1 MPDTGTLSLE
11 QLRRMMAHH
20 GVTQLLV
27 KELAANDNSK
37 NQPYLGGNLEILNLL
52 PMGEVREETTPKG
65 KTGLKAPLP
74 LSWLRRDGSLTPA
87 PHAQIILYPQYPE
100 IRLSG
105 FLKGAQG
112 GPNELM
118 TVRQAGRMLFLGI
131 TSDRRIIGWVTAPD
145 SGLAAEVKAL
155 GELPRTGVLRHV
167 PIGTADTS
175 RQRLLQ
181 RLLEIHQMGWLASQR
196 LNAAG
201 EFGVC
206 KGSNCGGYTL
216 EAHLGVVP
224 NGKAEPDFEG
234 WEIKGHAVTSFAR
247 PGSGN
252 LTLMTPEPTGG
263 LYKDKGAEAFVR
275 RFGYADQSGIIDRLN
290 FSSPHRYGVR
300 NEKTGLTLQFIGY
313 DISKNSITNP
323 FGGFTLAD
331 DDGNE
336 AATWHFSG
344 LIQHWNRK
352 HAKAAY
358 VPYQMRKEP
367 AQQYSYGDRVR
378 LGVDTDFLRFL
389 KAMAEAVV
397 IYDPGIKLEGVGTS
411 HPALKRR
418 SQFRIRS
425 GDLGALYAQFEALPL
440 TESKIL

>member
-1 MPDTGTLSLE
+1 MQQPATLSLV
-11 QLRRMMAHH
+11 QLRRMMVHH

-52 PMGEVREETTPKG
+52 PMGELREYTTPKG
-65 KTGLKAPLP
+65 ETGLKGPLP
-74 LSWLRRDGSLTPA
+74 LSWLRSDGSITLA

-105 FLKGAQG
+105 FLRGTQG
-112 GPNELM
+112 GPNALM

-131 TSDRRIIGWVTAPD
+131 TSDRRIIGWVTSPD

-155 GELPRTGVLRHV
+155 GELQRTGVLQHV
-167 PIGTADTS
+167 PMGTADTS
-175 RQRLLQ
+175 RARLLQ
-181 RLLEIHQMGWLASQR
+181 RLLAIHQMGWVASQK
-196 LNAAG
+196 LTG
-201 EFGVC
+201 PGQFGPC
-206 KGSNCGGYTL
+206 RGSNCGGYTL
-216 EAHLGVVP
+216 EAHLGVLP

-234 WEIKGHAVTSFAR
+234 WEIKGHAVTNFAR

-263 LYKDKGAEAFVR
+263 LYKQQGAEAFVR
-275 RFGYADQSGIIDRLN
+275 KYGYADQSGIADRLN
-290 FSSPHRYGVR
+290 FSSPHRYGAR
-300 NEKTGLTLQFIGY
+300 NNKTGLTLQFIGY
-313 DISKNSITNP
+313 DITQNSITDP

-331 DDGNE
+331 DNGNE

-344 LIQHWNRK
+344 LITHWNRK

-358 VPYQMRKEP
+358 VPYQMRKKP
-367 AQQYSYGDRVR
+367 AQQYSYGDRVP

-389 KAMAEAVV
+389 KAMAEATV
-397 IYDPGIKLEGVGTS
+397 IYDPGIKLENAGTS
-411 HPALKRR
+411 NSILKRR

-425 GDLGALYAQFEALPL
+425 GDLGALYGSFDLMPL
-440 TESKIL
+440 V

>member
-1 MPDTGTLSLE
+1 MSKPAALSLE
-11 QLRRMMAHH
+11 QLRRMMVGH
-20 GVTQLLV
+20 GVTQLLL

-52 PMGEVREETTPKG
+52 PMGEIREETTPKG

-74 LSWLRRDGSLTPA
+74 LSWLRSDGSITPA
-87 PHAQIILYPQYPE
+87 PNTQIILYPQYPE

-131 TSDRRIIGWVTAPD
+131 TSDRRIIGWVTSPE
-145 SGLAAEVKAL
+145 SGLAREVRAL
-155 GELPRTGVLRHV
+155 GELRRTGVLQHV

-175 RQRLLQ
+175 RE
-181 RLLEIHQMGWLASQR
+181 RLLERLLAIHEMGWLASQK

-234 WEIKGHAVTSFAR
+234 WEIKGHAVPDFAK

-263 LYKDKGAEAFVR
+263 LYKTKGAEAFVR
-275 RFGYADQSGIIDRLN
+275 RYGYADQSGIVDRLN
-290 FSSPHRYGVR
+290 FSSPHRHGIR
-300 NEKTGLTLQFIGY
+300 NAKTGLTLKFIGY
-313 DISKNSITNP
+313 DITKNSITDP

-331 DDGNE
+331 DKGNE

-344 LIQHWNRK
+344 LIQHWNKK

-358 VPYQMRKEP
+358 VPYRMRADP

-378 LGVDTDFLRFL
+378 LGIDTDFLRFL
-389 KAMAEAVV
+389 KAMAEAAV
-397 IYDPGIKLEGVGTS
+397 IYDPGIKLEAASTS
-411 HPALKRR
+411 HPVLKRR

-425 GDLGALYAQFEALPL
+425 GDLGALYARFDLIPL
-440 TESKIL
+440 I

>member
-1 MPDTGTLSLE
+1 MAEKVPANLPLE
-11 QLRRMMAHH
+11 QLRRMMAQH

-52 PMGEVREETTPKG
+52 PMGHVRQETTPKG
-65 KTGLKAPLP
+65 KSGLKAPLP
-74 LSWLRRDGSLTPA
+74 LSWMRSDGSITPA
-87 PHAQIILYPQYPE
+87 PNAQIILYPQYPE

-105 FLKGAQG
+105 FLKGTDG
-112 GPNELM
+112 GPSELM
-118 TVRQAGRMLFLGI
+118 TMRQAGRMLFLGI
-131 TSDRRIIGWVTAPD
+131 TADRRIIGWVTAPD
-145 SGLAAEVKAL
+145 SGLAAEVRAL
-155 GELPRTGVLRHV
+155 GELRRTGVLQHV
-167 PIGTADTS
+167 PMGTADTS
-175 RQRLLQ
+175 RERLLQ
-181 RLLEIHQMGWLASQR
+181 RLLAIHRMGWLSSQR
-196 LNAAG
+196 LNSFG
-201 EFGVC
+201 QFGVC

-216 EAHLGVVP
+216 EAHLGIVP

-247 PGSGN
+247 PRSGS

-263 LYKDKGAEAFVR
+263 LYRDKGAEAFVR
-275 RFGYADQSGIIDRLN
+275 RYGYADQSGIADRLN

-300 NEKTGLTLQFIGY
+300 NDRTGLTLQFLGY
-313 DISKNSITNP
+313 DAGKNTITDP

-331 DDGNE
+331 DMGNE
-336 AATWHFSG
+336 AATWHFAG
-344 LIQHWNRK
+344 LIQHWNKK

-358 VPYQMRKEP
+358 VPYRLRTDP
-367 AQQYSYGDRVR
+367 AQEYSYGDHVR

-397 IYDPGIKLEGVGTS
+397 FYDPGIKLEGAGS
-411 HPALKRR
+411 SRPILKRR

-425 GDLGALYAQFEALPL
+425 GDLGALYAAFDLLHL
-440 TESKIL
+440 T